1 MMSRRELREHI
12 FRILFRKE
20 FFVSPAEFEEQVTL
34 YLDDLVGAGIPE
46 DEEDD
51 GTSCQPTTEEAKYIV
66 EKAGQVYLHATEL
79 DEKINSVAQG
89 WKTKRMSRVDLTII
103 RLALYE
109 ILFDEQVPEKVAI
122 NEAVELA
129 KKYGGDE
136 SPSFINGVLARLV
149 RQQG

>member
-1 MMSRRELREHI
+1 MSRRELREHI
-12 FRILFRKE
+12 FRILFRKD
-20 FFVSPAEFEEQVTL
+20 FFADPEEFEEQISL
-34 YLDDLVGAGIPE
+34 YLEDLTEAGIPE
-46 DEEDD
+46 NEDGDTSGHKPTAEEK
-51 GTSCQPTTEEAKYIV
+51 KYMF
-66 EKAGQVYLHATEL
+66 EKAGRVYESAPQL
-79 DEKINSVAQG
+79 DERINSVAEG

-109 ILFDEQVPEKVAI
+109 ILYDDQVPEKVAI

-149 RQQG
+149 RGQG

>member
-1 MMSRRELREHI
+1 MSRRELREHI

-20 FFVSPAEFEEQVTL
+20 FFASPAEFEEQVNL
-34 YLDDLVGAGIPE
+34 YLDDLAKMGIPE

-51 GTSCQPTTEEAKYIV
+51 GKACCPTTEEVKYIV
-66 EKAGQVYLHATEL
+66 EKAGQVYLNVTEL
-79 DEKINSVAQG
+79 DEKINLAAQG
-89 WKTKRMSRVDLTII
+89 WKTRRMSRVDLTII

-109 ILFDEQVPEKVAI
+109 ILFDDQVPEKVAI

-136 SPSFINGVLARLV
+136 SPAFINGVLARLV
-149 RQQG
+149 RA

>member
-1 MMSRRELREHI
+1 MSRRELREHI

-20 FFVSPAEFEEQVTL
+20 FFASPAEFEEQVNL
-34 YLDDLVGAGIPE
+34 YLDDLAKMGIPE

-51 GTSCQPTTEEAKYIV
+51 GKALSPTTEEVKYIV
-66 EKAGQVYLHATEL
+66 EKAGQVYLNVTEL
-79 DEKINSVAQG
+79 DEKINLAAQG
-89 WKTKRMSRVDLTII
+89 WKTRRMSRVDLTII

-109 ILFDEQVPEKVAI
+109 ILFDDQVPEKVAI

-136 SPSFINGVLARLV
+136 SPAFINGVLARLL
-149 RQQG
+149 RA